1 MDYYSFDGIIL
12 LKAEGSGNRMFS
24 FLTKKKKDKKD
35 NEPEIKEP
43 VINEEQKNE
52 LYKQIKELEE
62 NLLISSAEDR
72 IKCLNTL
79 GDIFFQLQDTDQA
92 IQYYEKSIEENRT
105 LGKTYTNLVKLY
117 NIKRKEAAWA
127 KDDEKLQHYLNKID
141 MLLKMTKDE
150 IRGL

>member
-1 MDYYSFDGIIL
+1 
-12 LKAEGSGNRMFS
+12 MFS
-24 FLTKKKKDKKD
+24 FLTKKKTDKKD

-62 NLLISSAEDR
+62 NLLISSGEDR
-72 IKCLNTL
+72 IKILNTL
-79 GDIFFQLQDTDQA
+79 GDIFFQLQETDQA

-105 LGKTYTNLVKLY
+105 LGKAYTNLVKLY
-117 NIKRKEAAWA
+117 NIKRREAARA
-127 KDDEKLQHYLNKID
+127 KDDERLQHYLNKMD

>member
-12 LKAEGSGNRMFS
+12 LKTKGGGTIVFS

-62 NLLISSAEDR
+62 NLSISSAEDR
-72 IKCLNTL
+72 IKSLNTL
-79 GDIFFQLQDTDQA
+79 GDIFFQLQETDQA

-105 LGKTYTNLVKLY
+105 LGKAYTNLVKLY

-127 KDDEKLQHYLNKID
+127 KDDEKLQHYLNKMD

>member
-12 LKAEGSGNRMFS
+12 KTEGGGTIVFS

-52 LYKQIKELEE
+52 LYKQIKELEK

-72 IKCLNTL
+72 IKSLNTL
-79 GDIFFQLQDTDQA
+79 GDIFFQLQETDQA

-105 LGKTYTNLVKLY
+105 LGKAYTNLVKLY

-127 KDDEKLQHYLNKID
+127 KDDEKLQHYLNKMD

>member
-1 MDYYSFDGIIL
+1 MDYYSSYGIIL
-12 LKAEGSGNRMFS
+12 KTEGGGTIVFS

-35 NEPEIKEP
+35 NEPEIVEP

-62 NLLISSAEDR
+62 NLLNSSAEDR
-72 IKCLNTL
+72 IKSLNTL
-79 GDIFFQLQDTDQA
+79 GDIFFQLQETDQA

-105 LGKTYTNLVKLY
+105 LGKAYTNLVKLY
-117 NIKRKEAAWA
+117 NSKRKEAAWA
-127 KDDEKLQHYLNKID
+127 KDDEKLQNYLNKMD

>member
-12 LKAEGSGNRMFS
+12 KTEGGGTIVFS
-24 FLTKKKKDKKD
+24 FLTKKKTDKKD

-62 NLLISSAEDR
+62 NLLISSGEDR
-72 IKCLNTL
+72 IKILNTL
-79 GDIFFQLQDTDQA
+79 GDIFFQLQETDQA

-105 LGKTYTNLVKLY
+105 LGKAYTNLVKLY
-117 NIKRKEAAWA
+117 NIKRREAARA
-127 KDDEKLQHYLNKID
+127 KDDERLQHYLNKMD

>member
-12 LKAEGSGNRMFS
+12 KTEGGGTIVFS

-35 NEPEIKEP
+35 NEPEIVEP

-62 NLLISSAEDR
+62 NLSILSAEDR
-72 IKCLNTL
+72 IKSLNTL
-79 GDIFFQLQDTDQA
+79 GDIFFQLQETDQA

-105 LGKTYTNLVKLY
+105 LGKAYTNLVKLY

-127 KDDEKLQHYLNKID
+127 KDDDKLQHYLNKMD